1 MLILQRIGWTS
12 LLWIAFLLFA
22 SSEVVAAPY
31 TPNIQQSAQLQPL
44 SVTITVDENGNGSLT
59 NTAGF
64 FGNLGSA
71 LQNDPGPGGL
81 NNVLTYSLL
90 NPPGLT
96 AGDVLITDD
105 GLIMD
110 VVRFNPSETCVD
122 GSLGCLVFYSDNIDG
137 FDALADTS
145 GPPFAFYTNTITVA
159 EIGSESD
166 NRVLYTPIAGEP
178 GFVGGAAGSVH
189 YVLISDVAVPEPASL
204 TILGAGLASLGLGIA
219 YRRRHSFLR
228 EPLS

>member
-1 MLILQRIGWTS
+1 MLILQRLGWSSLFSITLLYAIG
-12 LLWIAFLLFA
+12 
-22 SSEVVAAPY
+22 EVMAAPY
-31 TPNIQQSAQLQPL
+31 TPNVQPSAQLQPFSL
-44 SVTITVDENGNGSLT
+44 TITVDENGNGSLT
-59 NTAGF
+59 NTDGF
-64 FGNLGSA
+64 FGSLGSA

-110 VVRFNPSETCVD
+110 VVRFNPNGTCVD
-122 GSLGCLVFYSDNIDG
+122 GSLGCLVFYSDNVDG
-137 FDALADTS
+137 IDALADTS
-145 GPPFAFYTNTITVA
+145 GPPFAFYPNTIIVP
-159 EIGSESD
+159 EIGSEAD
-166 NRVLYTPIAGEP
+166 NRALYTPIAGQP
-178 GFVGGAAGSVH
+178 GFVAGAGGPVN

-204 TILGAGLASLGLGIA
+204 TLLGAGLAGLGLGIA

-228 EPLS
+228 EPLG

>member
-1 MLILQRIGWTS
+1 MLMLQRIGWISLICIAATS
-12 LLWIAFLLFA
+12 EA
-22 SSEVVAAPY
+22 VPAPY
-31 TPNIQQSAQLQPL
+31 TPNVQPSAQLQL
-44 SVTITVDENGNGSLT
+44 FSVTTTVDENGNGSFT
-59 NTAGF
+59 NTNGF
-64 FGNLGSA
+64 FGTLGSA

-110 VVRFNPSETCVD
+110 IVRFNPSERCVD
-122 GSLGCLVFYSDNIDG
+122 GSLGCLVFYSDNVDG

-145 GPPFAFYTNTITVA
+145 GPPLLFYPNTITIP
-159 EIGSESD
+159 EIGSDSD
-166 NRVLYTPIAGEP
+166 NRALYTPIAGEP
-178 GFVGGAAGSVH
+178 GFVAGASGPVH
-189 YVLISDVAVPEPASL
+189 YVLISDVAIPEPASL
-204 TILGAGLASLGLGIA
+204 AILGAGLAGLGLVIA
-219 YRRRHSFLR
+219 YRRRHGFLR